1 MASVIA
7 FRSSRHSA
15 AETRFR
21 CTSCRVAFTPTRGHI
36 DLCPK
41 CEAGNDLYHSILAY
55 QRASQ
60 GSA

>member
-1 MASVIA
+1 MQSVIP
-7 FRSSRHSA
+7 FPSPRHSA

-36 DLCPK
+36 DLCPR
-41 CEAGNDLYHSILAY
+41 CEAGNALYHSLLAY

-60 GSA
+60 GGA